1 MSIEVKI
8 LNTSGTPLLWEPD
21 AVSLVDCLEKAVKA
35 GRTFPAG
42 DFRGLNLRGANLSN
56 GSFVGAK
63 FEGAN
68 LIGVNFTSAN
78 LTNCDFSGAMVT
90 EVTWTTATLAGV
102 DADALS
108 SAADAT
114 TAGTAIPS
122 TEKAAASG
130 VASLSATSKVVQ
142 DPANAQAA
150 GGVGKIPLGA
160 AVTGALAASWGGV
173 ASSLATLDAGVLVVE
188 NPANAT
194 ATPTASKIPMT
205 GAGGAFLAEGWRRP
219 TPTAYDFATAVPY
232 AVLATD
238 EALDVTSGAVSDD
251 VDLPTAVGCAGR
263 TISVKKVDAGAGV
276 IAVDPAG
283 VEHIEGLGAG
293 NPYNLTAQ
301 YQGVTLRSDGA
312 KWNVVTSTTTTAAH
326 AALHLNAGAD
336 PVRLTVR
343 TPAAGACAI
352 LTTDHYV
359 RAASLGAGA
368 VAATLYAA
376 DAAAV
381 GRVVTVV
388 KVDVAADDVNVTPA
402 GAETINGVNALYALA
417 AQWNSV
423 TLLCVA
429 VGAWEIIASR

>member
-1 MSIEVKI
+1 MSQWYKLV
-8 LNTSGTPLLWEPD
+8 NSSGTTVLYEQGY
-21 AVSLVDCLEKAVKA
+21 SLVAVVEKAVLEQKNLGGIVFDYMNLA
-35 GRTFPAG
+35 GGVFAG
-42 DFRGLNLRGANLSN
+42 AKMAACSFKGANLAGCN
-56 GSFVGAK
+56 FTGSTLTTCH

-68 LIGVNFTSAN
+68 CVGTNFTSAD
-78 LTNCDFSGAMVT
+78 LTNADFSGALVT
-90 EVTWTTATLAGV
+90 EATWTTATLTGV
-102 DADALS
+102 DKDA
-108 SAADAT
+108 AATDSDAT
-114 TAGTAIPS
+114 TATTATATPAANAIA
-122 TEKAAASG
+122 KANSAGKLLAGWGGAAS
-130 VASLSATSKVVQ
+130 T
-142 DPANAQAA
+142 
-150 GGVGKIPLGA
+150 
-160 AVTGALAASWGGV
+160 
-173 ASSLATLDAGVLVVE
+173 LATLNGSIKVVE
-188 NPANAT
+188 DPANAT

-232 AVLATD
+232 VVLATD

-263 TISVKKVDAGAGV
+263 TISIKKVDAGAGV
-276 IAVDPAG
+276 IAVDPNG

-301 YQGVTLRSDGA
+301 YQGVTLRSDGT
-312 KWNVVTSTTTTAAH
+312 KWHVVTSTTTTAGH
-326 AALHLNAGAD
+326 ADTHLNAGTD

-352 LTTDHYV
+352 ATTDHYV
-359 RAASLGAGA
+359 RVDSAGAGA

-388 KVDVAADDVNVTPA
+388 KVDAAADDVNVTPA
-402 GAETINGVNALYALA
+402 GVETINGVAAAYTLA
-417 AQWNSV
+417 AQWNTV

-429 VGAWEIIASR
+429 VGQWEIVSAN